1 MKLLY
6 ITYHYIEGFGGGVIG
21 TKAYINAFAELS
33 DEITLLYPVKDTPV
47 VEGLNPKVKATPLRN
62 DRSRLKKGWDLLTG
76 RSNPFRL
83 FTDYADNRRFDT
95 VVFDTC
101 MVSHGLIG
109 RFKRQGI
116 RIITVHHNYQYEF
129 FRDNAQALLRIPT
142 LFWVRRFEREA
153 VRMSDLNITVTEDD
167 LRSLKNNY
175 GTGKERFAAVG
186 SFEEIRRSH
195 PVCPTVD
202 MPRFL
207 ITGGLN
213 DSQTEKSLLYW
224 IERYFPILKEDFPAA
239 SLTIAGRSPSD
250 RLLNAAARHDI
261 RIIPSPKSMEPF
273 LAEAKYYIC
282 PTFLG
287 SGRKM
292 RVLDG
297 LSHGLPVIC
306 HSVSARGYE
315 SFLNAGAVL
324 EYSDPETFRVAL
336 QKLKKLD
343 YDREDIVGLYESEF
357 AFDRGKERLADA
369 LRENIEDYA

>member
-6 ITYHYIEGFGGGVIG
+6 ITYHYIDGHGGGVIG

-33 DEITLLYPVKDTPV
+33 DEITLLYPYKDNPV
-47 VEGLNPKVKATPLRN
+47 VEDLNPKVKAMPLRN
-62 DRSRLKKGWDLLTG
+62 DRSRFKKGLDLLTG

-83 FTDYADNRRFDT
+83 CTDYVDKERFDT

-109 RFKRQGI
+109 RFKSQGI

-129 FRDNAQALLRIPT
+129 FRDNSKTLFRLPT

-153 VRMSDLNITVTEDD
+153 VRMSDLNITVTEED
-167 LRSLKNNY
+167 LQSLKENY
-175 GTGKERFAAVG
+175 GSGTERFEAVG

-195 PVCPTVD
+195 PVYPTVEE
-202 MPRFL
+202 PRFL
-207 ITGGLN
+207 ISGGLN
-213 DSQTEKSLLYW
+213 DMQTEKSLLHW
-224 IERYFPILKEDFPAA
+224 IEHYFPLLKEHFPAA

-250 RLLNAAARHDI
+250 RLTNLAARHGI
-261 RIIPSPKSMEPF
+261 RVIPSPESMNPI

-297 LSHGLPVIC
+297 LSHGLPAIC
-306 HSVSARGYE
+306 HSVSARGYG
-315 SFLNAGAVL
+315 SFIKSGAIL
-324 EYSDPETFRVAL
+324 EYYDLASFQLAI
-336 QKLKKLD
+336 QKLENLD
-343 YDREDIVGLYESEF
+343 LDREGTIRLYENEF
-357 AFDRGKERLADA
+357 AFDRGKERLANA
-369 LRENIEDYA
+369 LKTLNHA

>member
-6 ITYHYIEGFGGGVIG
+6 ITYHYIDGYGGGVIG

-33 DEITLLYPVKDTPV
+33 DEITLLYPVKGNSV

-62 DRSRLKKGWDLLTG
+62 DRSRFKKGLDLLTG

-83 FTDYADNRRFDT
+83 LTNYADKQRFDT

-109 RFKRQGI
+109 HFKRQGI

-129 FRDNAQALLRIPT
+129 FRDNSKALLRLPT

-153 VRMSDLNITVTEDD
+153 VRMSDLNITLTEED
-167 LRSLKNNY
+167 LQSLKKNY
-175 GTGKERFAAVG
+175 GTGTERFEAVG
-186 SFEEIRRSH
+186 SFEDTRQSH
-195 PVCPTVD
+195 PVYPSVD
-202 MPRFL
+202 EPRFL

-213 DSQTEKSLLYW
+213 DMQTEKSLLFW
-224 IERYFPILKEDFPAA
+224 IEHYFPILKEQFPAA
-239 SLTIAGRSPSD
+239 SLTIAGRSPSNK
-250 RLLNAAARHDI
+250 LLDLAARHGI
-261 RIIPSPKSMEPF
+261 RVIPSPESMEPI
-273 LAEAKYYIC
+273 LAAAKYYIC

-287 SGRKM
+287 SGKKM

-306 HSVSARGYE
+306 HSVSARGYG
-315 SFLNAGAVL
+315 SFVKSGAVL
-324 EYSDPETFRVAL
+324 EYNDLASFRLAL
-336 QKLKKLD
+336 QKLKNLD
-343 YDREDIVGLYESEF
+343 LDREDTIRLYENEL
-357 AFDRGKERLADA
+357 AFDRGKERLANA
-369 LRENIEDYA
+369 LKTIIK